1 MTALP
6 HPSWKRVGL
15 RYRKQ
20 VEMINIART
29 LLVAAVLWVFFSA
42 IGNGVVKWSRPAITG
57 TGVSWV
63 SQEELLSLARHHGT
77 DALKITELEVSIWRS
92 GNWVP
97 VLKNK
102 EI

>member
-1 MTALP
+1 MTAPL
-6 HPSWKRVGL
+6 HHAGKRGGL
-15 RYRKQ
+15 HYRKQ

-29 LLVAAVLWVFFSA
+29 LLVAAIMWVFFA
-42 IGNGVVKWSRPAITG
+42 AFANGVVEWSRPAITD

-63 SQEELLSLARHHGT
+63 SHEKLLSLARYHGT

-97 VLKNK
+97 VLKNE

>member
-1 MTALP
+1 VSLIP
-6 HPSWKRVGL
+6 EGKRFGL

-20 VEMINIART
+20 VEMINVART
-29 LLVAAVLWVFFSA
+29 LLVAAVLWVFFA
-42 IGNGVVKWSRPAITG
+42 AFANGVVEWSRPAITDI
-57 TGVSWV
+57 GVSWV
-63 SQEELLSLARHHGT
+63 SQEKLLSLARHHGT